1 MEALQMGNLS
11 VALAESPEEIN
22 AVRHLSRAFRRWLYD
37 NYPDER
43 AQIELYYNPEK
54 FEAMLADLPK
64 IHARPQ
70 GAMFLARLDGE
81 IVGCVMQHEIAP
93 GISEMKRLFVS
104 DAARGSGAAQAL
116 CEASLAQAKKDGYRM
131 MRLDTGHR
139 QVAAQKLYRR
149 LGFRERDAYYD
160 IPDDLK
166 PILMFFEREL

>member
-1 MEALQMGNLS
+1 MRNIS
-11 VALAESPEEIN
+11 VALAESPEEID
-22 AVRHLSRAFRRWLYD
+22 AVRHLSRAFRQWLYD
-37 NYPDER
+37 NYSDER
-43 AQIELYYNPEK
+43 AQIELYYSPEK

-70 GAMFLARLDGE
+70 GAIFLARLGGE

-104 DAARGSGAAQAL
+104 DSARGSGAALAL
-116 CEASLAQAKKDGYRM
+116 CEASLAQARKDGYRM

-139 QVAAQKLYRR
+139 QIAAQKLYRR
-149 LGFRERDAYYD
+149 LGFQERDAYYE
-160 IPDDLK
+160 IPEDLK